1 MSASLREVLEEAVS
15 DLDDVEAV
23 AAGHGTEWRRRD
35 RPFAAFTEAG
45 AEFLLDPA
53 VAKAAL
59 RTPDAHPST
68 RGPDWVWFR
77 PATVDGHAVDRAQ
90 AWLASAWRRAGG

>member
-1 MSASLREVLEEAVS
+1 MIASLREVLEEAAE

-23 AAGHGTEWRRRD
+23 AAGHDTEWRRRG
-35 RPFAAFTEAG
+35 RPFAAFTDAG
-45 AEFLLDPA
+45 AEFLLDAA

-68 RGPDWVWFR
+68 RGPDWVRFS
-77 PATVDGHAVDRAQ
+77 PATLDGHAVDRAQ